1 MTFSEKIYYL
11 CGFVVFSVRQSGRN
25 HITNNIKYK
34 IIMKEIKKN
43 PLSWGY
49 SAPAIEVIELN
60 VEGSIC
66 QASVNGIGID
76 DWEEDGAVLSF

>member
-34 IIMKEIKKN
+34 IIMKKFFEN
-43 PLSWGY
+43 PVGEGY
-49 SAPAIEVIELN
+49 SSPAIEVIELI

-66 QASVNGIGID
+66 NVASAD
-76 DWEEDGAVLSF
+76 PADWEGGAENWFEG

>member
-1 MTFSEKIYYL
+1 
-11 CGFVVFSVRQSGRN
+11 
-25 HITNNIKYK
+25 
-34 IIMKEIKKN
+34 MKEILKN

-66 QASVNGIGID
+66 QASQFDPAGWQRGEN
-76 DWEEDGAVLSF
+76 DWFE